1 MMPKGALQPQT
12 EIRPADLRE
21 LIAAP
26 ADRRVMLHVV
36 QEVRRHHKVTVRFGF
51 SLEPDADA
59 VKDQKAGLIS
69 VRFISTTQTILPPS
83 DKQFRESERYGHFV
97 YFGTTNGLEY
107 GEFEREFMVP
117 YHANR
122 FVVTLLPFSNSS
134 TRISAFS
141 IVVEPSTEENR

>member
-1 MMPKGALQPQT
+1 MAKGVLKEAP
-12 EIRPADLRE
+12 EITPVTLNE

-51 SLEPDADA
+51 SLEPDTDS
-59 VKDQKAGLIS
+59 VKDQKAGVVS

-83 DKQFRESERYGHFV
+83 DRQFRESERYGHFV
-97 YFGTTNGLEY
+97 YFGTSGGLGY
-107 GEFEREFMVP
+107 GEFEREFVVP

-134 TRISAFS
+134 TKVSAFS
-141 IVVEPSTEENR
+141 IIVEPTAE